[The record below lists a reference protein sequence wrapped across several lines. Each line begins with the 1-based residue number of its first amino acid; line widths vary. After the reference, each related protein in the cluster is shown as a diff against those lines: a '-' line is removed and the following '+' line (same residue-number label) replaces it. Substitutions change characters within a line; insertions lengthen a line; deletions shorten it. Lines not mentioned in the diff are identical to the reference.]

1 MSSWSR
7 RNASTSAESALAG
20 AAAAG
25 AAIGATGAA
34 RLGASGTTTGC
45 AAFARSAAAIHS
57 DAASRVEEARGADAG
72 LSRGVVAAGCEALAT
87 SRPEDRVRDADF
99 AAGFATARC
108 VTCSL
113 ATACDETETAATGC
127 CVAASATRATALR
140 GFFAALLVF
149 VFAFAGFTAGFF
161 VAFAAAVFAG
171 FLLPAAFA
179 ARGFVAG
186 FFLAAVLLFVF
197 VMCSLRRP
205 WRPRGARMLAR
216 TATQKRPLW

>member
-1 MSSWSR
+1 M
-7 RNASTSAESALAG
+7 
-20 AAAAG
+20 
-25 AAIGATGAA
+25 

-87 SRPEDRVRDADF
+87 SRPEVRMREADF
-99 AAGFATARC
+99 AAGFAKARC

-127 CVAASATRATALR
+127 CVAASATRAAALR

-149 VFAFAGFTAGFF
+149 VFVFAFAGFPAGFF
-161 VAFAAAVFAG
+161 VAFAAAVFTG